1 MVKVTGVMM
10 EYYFVCK
17 KKLWYFANQIQM
29 ENENENVLIGRM
41 IDENSYIQEK
51 RNILIDGTINID
63 FIKKYKQIHEVK
75 KSKSIEEAA
84 IWQVKYYLYYLK
96 RLGIEEVTGIID
108 YPLLRKNLVVKLEE
122 NDEEKIEKIIR
133 DIVEIVTNPSPP
145 SVNRMKICKN
155 CAYYELCFV

>member
-63 FIKKYKQIHEVK
+63 FIKKYKQIHE
-75 KSKSIEEAA
+75 S
-84 IWQVKYYLYYLK
+84 
-96 RLGIEEVTGIID
+96 
-108 YPLLRKNLVVKLEE
+108 
-122 NDEEKIEKIIR
+122 
-133 DIVEIVTNPSPP
+133 
-145 SVNRMKICKN
+145 
-155 CAYYELCFV
+155 